1 MTQNIKIKDAKYKG
15 VIFDLDG
22 TVADTI
28 GDITNAMNLM
38 RNSFGLDAVD
48 ENEVVKHINLGA
60 INALAGNLPESYREE
75 QTLNEALTRYLQ
87 FYSEHFI
94 EKTRAFD
101 GIENALK
108 VLYENGFKI
117 CVLSNKSDKL
127 TKAIVGELFQPE
139 YFIEVLGASER
150 FPHKPDPAS
159 AIYLAGEMG
168 LSSGEV
174 ILVGDSDIDM
184 QTANNAGMLAVGVAW
199 GYRSREVLESAGAR
213 LIINEPHELIEFL
226 KTQ

>member
-38 RNSFGLDAVD
+38 RNSFGLYAVD

-127 TKAIVGELFQPE
+127 TKAIVGELFPPE